1 VTGRCRNSPGD
12 GTDDDNGFQI
22 MEEEKMR
29 RTAIMCLLAMAVLAG
44 VSLVA
49 GAAEPIRI
57 GAIFSVTGP
66 ASFLGEPERN
76 TVKMLEDDIN
86 QSGGV
91 LGRPVEIIVYDD
103 ETDATKAV
111 TGVDRLI
118 KKDKVVAIVGPSTSG
133 STLAIVPKVEEA
145 KVPLV
150 SCAAAKKIVDPVKK
164 WVFKTP
170 QSDELAVRKI
180 YQHAKKAGIRKI
192 AIITA
197 SDAFGAAGREEL
209 KALAPGFGI
218 TVVADEVFG
227 PKDTDMTA
235 QLTKIKGTDAQ
246 AIMCWGTNP
255 GPAVI
260 ARNRVQLGIGT
271 PLYMSHGVASPKFIE
286 LAGAASA
293 EGILLPAGR
302 LISEPQVPAGQAQ
315 KKILASYIK
324 EYEAKFKQP
333 VSTFGGYA
341 YDAIMLVV
349 QAMKNGKS
357 ADPAAIRDALEKI
370 KGYNATTGEF
380 NLSEKDHNGLTEE
393 AFVMVRISK
402 GDWEML
408 K

>member
-1 VTGRCRNSPGD
+1 MTGKKAMVLG
-12 GTDDDNGFQI
+12 I
-22 MEEEKMR
+22 
-29 RTAIMCLLAMAVLAG
+29 LAAVLLSG
-44 VSLVA
+44 GVA

-76 TVKMLEDDIN
+76 TAKMLEESIN
-86 QSGGV
+86 TAGGL
-91 LGRPVEIIVYDD
+91 LGRKVEVIVYDD
-103 ETDATKAV
+103 ETDTTKAV
-111 TGVDRLI
+111 TAVDRLI
-118 KKDKVVAIVGPSTSG
+118 KNDKVVAIIGPSTSG

-145 KVPLV
+145 KIPLV

-170 QSDELAVRKI
+170 QSDLLAVKQI
-180 YQHAKKAGIRKI
+180 YRHAAKSGIKKI

-209 KALAPGFGI
+209 KDLAPKSGLSI
-218 TVVADEVFG
+218 VADEVFG

-246 AIMCWGTNP
+246 AIVCWGTNP

-260 ARNRVQLGIGT
+260 ARNRVQLGIKT
-271 PLYMSHGVASPKFIE
+271 PLYMSHGVASKKFIE
-286 LAGAASA
+286 LAGAANA

-302 LISEPQVPAGQAQ
+302 LIVEDQVPAKHPQ
-315 KKILASYIK
+315 KKLLAGYIK
-324 EYEAKFKQP
+324 EYEGKFKQP
-333 VSTFGGYA
+333 ISTFGGHA
-341 YDAIMLVV
+341 WDALMLV
-349 QAMKNGKS
+349 AEAIKISKS
-357 ADPAAIRDALEKI
+357 AEPAAIRDGLEKI
-370 KGYNATTGEF
+370 KKFYGTAGEF
-380 NLSEKDHNGLTEE
+380 SFSPDEHNGLTEE
-393 AFVMVRISK
+393 AFVMVKVTK